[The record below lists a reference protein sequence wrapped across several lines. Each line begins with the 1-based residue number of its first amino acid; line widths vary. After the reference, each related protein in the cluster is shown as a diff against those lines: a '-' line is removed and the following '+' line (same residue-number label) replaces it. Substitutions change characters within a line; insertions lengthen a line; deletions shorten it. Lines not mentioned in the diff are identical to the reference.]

1 MWSTSLALVYSRTP
15 IVTTTVPK
23 PLRNV
28 TGLPNKITDIHIRK
42 ALFTVLATLK
52 IDNYHI
58 RSMYTTIITI
68 CDNACYNDNIT
79 TCNHVS
85 PRPNRKRCKASTLFM
100 WYIYISKSIPSTV
113 FSRFKSLNIN
123 PWRRQK
129 KNGIWSKRL
138 IIYSCI
144 YVRPEINNLMPFTY
158 DLLLSV

>member
-1 MWSTSLALVYSRTP
+1 LWSTSLALVYSRTP

-68 CDNACYNDNIT
+68 CDNVCYNDNIT

-85 PRPNRKRCKASTLFM
+85 PAPIERGVRRVHYLCDIFISVKVSHLLCFQDSKVWISTLEEDRKKMGFDLKGWLFILAYM
-100 WYIYISKSIPSTV
+100 SD
-113 FSRFKSLNIN
+113 
-123 PWRRQK
+123 QK
-129 KNGIWSKRL
+129 
-138 IIYSCI
+138 
-144 YVRPEINNLMPFTY
+144 
-158 DLLLSV
+158 

>member
-68 CDNACYNDNIT
+68 CDNVCYNDNIT

-85 PRPNRKRCKASTLFM
+85 PAPIERGVRRVHYSCDIFISVKVSHLLCFQDSKVWISTLEEDRKKMGFDLKGWLFILAYM
-100 WYIYISKSIPSTV
+100 SD
-113 FSRFKSLNIN
+113 
-123 PWRRQK
+123 QK
-129 KNGIWSKRL
+129 
-138 IIYSCI
+138 
-144 YVRPEINNLMPFTY
+144 
-158 DLLLSV
+158 